1 MDIKF
6 FICRN
11 KISRNDGTCN
21 VRAYVPLSSGRIRV
35 ATGISVDPKTWN
47 DRMQLVTSGRNAKAI
62 NSALDAIRIRIA
74 KFLLDRKTEGESG
87 SITLEDVK
95 SIIEYGRVKHDTF
108 TEVWTKFMKLK
119 KGRTKELYNQTLKK
133 ILDYDKHPDFDGM
146 TRSWIEGLANHMSD
160 LAVNTRAIH
169 LRNLRCVVNF
179 AIDEDVTAKNGFR
192 RWHIPTE
199 DTPMRVL
206 PVEDMRWLL
215 HAQHLNKV
223 YAEYRDMFM
232 LMVYLR
238 GINIVDLASLT
249 HDSIKNGRIEYR
261 RHKTGTLYSIKIEPE
276 ASVILER
283 YRGRRLLL
291 APFERYANYQD
302 YARRMNDALQRIGE
316 LKTRRDGSV
325 VKTRNHF
332 NVMEPKFPDITTYY
346 ARYSWATYAA
356 RLGIQRDTISEGLGH
371 KYGSKITGIYIE
383 FDREKIDEAN
393 RMVIDYIFGR

>member
-1 MDIKF
+1 MDIRF
-6 FICRN
+6 YLRE
-11 KISRNDGTCN
+11 NDVCSDGSCN
-21 VRAYVPLSSGRIRV
+21 INAYLYVNPKRIRV
-35 ATGISVDPKTWN
+35 ATGIRVNPKSWSE
-47 DRMQLVTSGRNAKAI
+47 RMQLVTSGRNAKAI

-74 KFLLDRKTEGESG
+74 KFLLDRKSSG
-87 SITLEDVK
+87 DYSSISSEDIRCV
-95 SIIEYGRVKHDTF
+95 IDTGRSKRDTF
-108 TEVWTKFMKLK
+108 TEVWMKFTKLK
-119 KGRTKELYNQTLKK
+119 KGRTKELYNHTLKK
-133 ILDYDKHPDFDGM
+133 ILAYDKRPNFDNI
-146 TRSWIEGLANHMSD
+146 TRSWIEGWANHMGD

-179 AIDEDVTAKNGFR
+179 AIDEDVTTKSGFR

-206 PVEDMRWLL
+206 PIEDMRWLL
-215 HAQHLNKV
+215 HAQHLNKI
-223 YAEYRDMFM
+223 YSEYRDMFM

-238 GINIVDLASLT
+238 GINIVDLASLKRESVK
-249 HDSIKNGRIEYR
+249 DGRIEYR
-261 RHKTGTLYSIKIEPE
+261 RHKTGTLYSIRIEPE
-276 ASVILER
+276 AADILER

-316 LKTRRDGSV
+316 LKTRSDGSV

-332 NVMEPKFPDITTYY
+332 SVMEPKFPDITTYY